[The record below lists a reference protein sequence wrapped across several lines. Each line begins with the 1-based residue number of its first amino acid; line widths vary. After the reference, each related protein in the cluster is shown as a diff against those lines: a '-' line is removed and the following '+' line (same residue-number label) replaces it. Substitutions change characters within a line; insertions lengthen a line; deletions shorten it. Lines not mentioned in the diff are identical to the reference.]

1 VGKLHPEIDSTTAD
15 FIRAQR
21 LFFVGTAPAGSTG
34 RVNVSPKG
42 LDTFRILDPRTV
54 AYLDLTGSGIE
65 TVAHLR
71 DNGRITFLFCSLEN
85 APRILRLYGRGEA
98 IEPGDPEFESL
109 EAGFPRYDGTRTII
123 RVSVERIADSCGYGV
138 PMFRYEGE
146 RPQLCQWAERKGPR
160 GLARYRADNNR
171 KSVDCLPGLRRTGS
185 TVVDD
190 H

>member
-1 VGKLHPEIDSTTAD
+1 MGTLHPEIDSQIAD

-34 RVNVSPKG
+34 RS
-42 LDTFRILDPRTV
+42 TV
-54 AYLDLTGSGIE
+54 
-65 TVAHLR
+65 
-71 DNGRITFLFCSLEN
+71 LFCSLEN
-85 APRILRLYGRGEA
+85 APRILRLYGRGDA
-98 IEPGDPEFESL
+98 IEPGDAEFESL
-109 EAGFPRYDGTRTII
+109 EAGFPRYEGTRTII

-138 PMFRYEGE
+138 PMFRYQGE
-146 RPQLCQWAERKGPR
+146 RPQLRQWAERKGPR

-171 KSVDCLPGLRRTGS
+171 KSVDGLPGLRRTGS